1 MVQALKRRGVHSTI
15 IKEAENFRCSVCT
28 ERARPQP
35 RNISALEPQPTKFA
49 TLSADIGHFVHPES
63 GEHVQIVVFV
73 DEGSR
78 FRVSRVITR
87 GKKQHPSA
95 AQFISVLKEAW
106 IAYFGIPLNLR
117 VDPDGAFRSH
127 GLADFCDQQRIFLD
141 IIPGEG
147 HWKLGV
153 CERSIQAIKELLQKV
168 CQDHPDST
176 IEDAL
181 SECVRVLNNR
191 EVVRG
196 YSPIQHVLG
205 RAPDDTGRIF
215 TREVGQSPD
224 ITLETPITEHQKSAE
239 LRLTAEKAF
248 LDWNNSQRLQR
259 ASNSKHRRLLDFSAG
274 DLVYIWRK
282 QVTGKDAKPV
292 KTTNGK
298 FVGPARILA
307 TENRRDDQGHLIAG
321 SSVWLVRGR
330 RLLKCC
336 PEQLRH
342 ASEREKILDE
352 LHAEDS
358 QPWSFPRVAGELG
371 GNDYEDW
378 SEQPPEEEW
387 RRAGDPQHEWQP
399 AVRQRGKRPTPP
411 DYEVSSCPEGSAS
424 SRLRRSS
431 ELQEEQPDVEMNQGV
446 TLQPPPCGFQSGP
459 DWTTQVRESAYL
471 SSEEES
477 YWNKPTAAITIEI
490 DMPQTRG
497 ASERAIKDLSAFLV
511 SAMKKRAIEVSEKRM
526 TEEDR
531 QAFTKAKAIEV
542 SNFIAARAFEALPA
556 GYRGRKEDA
565 VRMRWILTW
574 KALPGGGKKAKARA
588 VLLGYQDPGY
598 EGRATTSPT
607 TTRQTRQ
614 VQLIIAAARGF
625 QTWKGDV
632 TGAFLQSREYP
643 DQLLCIP
650 CPEILAAMG
659 LAPETL
665 TRVRKACYGLVD
677 APLEWYRS
685 ISEFFHAQGLR
696 RCWSDP
702 CCWTYVSQGE
712 LQGLIS
718 GHVDDFVFSGN
729 EDHAGWQSILTAIQ
743 KQYKWSDWEK
753 DSFVQCGVRVERSQ
767 DGTYALSQESYIE
780 DLKYINIRAHRKQDK
795 HGTTDDWEKSQLRTL
810 LGGVSWL
817 AQQTAPHF
825 AAETSLLLSEVSQST
840 VETLH
845 RANKLMNQVKS
856 MKEHKML
863 IPKVNLKH
871 FGLFVWCDA
880 AAQNRTDGGSTQ
892 GFLIGAASLDL
903 LKGSCEAVSPI
914 SWNSS
919 RIQRVCRSPGASET
933 AAAVN
938 AEDALFF
945 ARFQF
950 SEMLGHTVR
959 IRAVNESVNRIPGC
973 LITDSRNVFDKTKT
987 EVICT
992 KGNERRVDIEMMCL
1006 KHGQLRNGVIIRWVH
1021 SDAQLSNS
1029 LTKNEQRQL
1038 QMFYK
1043 MKQHWRIVQDINM
1056 ASARKRKEQNMDP
1069 LENNH
1074 IPQDTTQ
1081 NIQDP
1086 Q

>member
-1 MVQALKRRGVHSTI
+1 MQNVNQRTPEQQQALEEKRKTVLKQYVGGAIVYQYCIQKGIHCTWEWAQSCQAWRLPLVQHIMKRYQVYFAITRGCQVDLKDPKGQFISKGWKMMTTNKCLAKRMELPCVCPSHVVHVPCEGSLTRKTAFYTRPFAKRVCEALLQGSFPDQIQKEFEGVFVGCDMFGKGLQCVCEEGHRHGAALQCGMCRSDLPGALASDQQEEAPCDLSKEDIRRKLYLLHSATGHSPIKYMVQALKRRGVHSTI

-63 GEHVQIVVFV
+63 GEHVQFVVFV

-399 AVRQRGKRPTPP
+399 AVRQRGKRPMPP

-431 ELQEEQPDVEMNQGV
+431 EFQEEQPDVEMNQGV

-490 DMPQTRG
+490 
-497 ASERAIKDLSAFLV
+497 EVKLV
-511 SAMKKRAIEVSEKRM
+511 I
-526 TEEDR
+526 
-531 QAFTKAKAIEV
+531 
-542 SNFIAARAFEALPA
+542 
-556 GYRGRKEDA
+556 
-565 VRMRWILTW
+565 
-574 KALPGGGKKAKARA
+574 
-588 VLLGYQDPGY
+588 
-598 EGRATTSPT
+598 TSC
-607 TTRQTRQ
+607 Q
-614 VQLIIAAARGF
+614 II
-625 QTWKGDV
+625 
-632 TGAFLQSREYP
+632 
-643 DQLLCIP
+643 
-650 CPEILAAMG
+650 
-659 LAPETL
+659 
-665 TRVRKACYGLVD
+665 
-677 APLEWYRS
+677 
-685 ISEFFHAQGLR
+685 
-696 RCWSDP
+696 
-702 CCWTYVSQGE
+702 
-712 LQGLIS
+712 LIS
-718 GHVDDFVFSGN
+718 
-729 EDHAGWQSILTAIQ
+729 
-743 KQYKWSDWEK
+743 
-753 DSFVQCGVRVERSQ
+753 
-767 DGTYALSQESYIE
+767 
-780 DLKYINIRAHRKQDK
+780 
-795 HGTTDDWEKSQLRTL
+795 
-810 LGGVSWL
+810 
-817 AQQTAPHF
+817 
-825 AAETSLLLSEVSQST
+825 
-840 VETLH
+840 
-845 RANKLMNQVKS
+845 
-856 MKEHKML
+856 
-863 IPKVNLKH
+863 
-871 FGLFVWCDA
+871 
-880 AAQNRTDGGSTQ
+880 
-892 GFLIGAASLDL
+892 
-903 LKGSCEAVSPI
+903 CE
-914 SWNSS
+914 
-919 RIQRVCRSPGASET
+919 
-933 AAAVN
+933 
-938 AEDALFF
+938 
-945 ARFQF
+945 
-950 SEMLGHTVR
+950 
-959 IRAVNESVNRIPGC
+959 
-973 LITDSRNVFDKTKT
+973 
-987 EVICT
+987 
-992 KGNERRVDIEMMCL
+992 
-1006 KHGQLRNGVIIRWVH
+1006 
-1021 SDAQLSNS
+1021 
-1029 LTKNEQRQL
+1029 
-1038 QMFYK
+1038 
-1043 MKQHWRIVQDINM
+1043 
-1056 ASARKRKEQNMDP
+1056 
-1069 LENNH
+1069 
-1074 IPQDTTQ
+1074 
-1081 NIQDP
+1081 
-1086 Q
+1086 